1 MDLFFFFLEMD
12 LFKKLFIYFW
22 LLLVFLAAQALSS
35 FGEQG
40 LLFVETHELL
50 TAVISLDLKH
60 KFQGM
65 QSQ

>member
-1 MDLFFFFLEMD
+1 MMSEDIS
-12 LFKKLFIYFW
+12 KCLFIYFW

-40 LLFVETHELL
+40 LLFVEMHELL

-60 KFQGM
+60 
-65 QSQ
+65 SSRACSLSSCDSRA